1 MATVL
6 VKNLPSVSTTDDDD
20 LLIVNIG
27 GGNEYTTSNI
37 KIGDLRT
44 VLNSSGNSFTSDVEV
59 DGSVTITDVATQS
72 GKTFVGNLVGN
83 VTGQATSVSDISNHS
98 TDTLSEGSNNKYF
111 TDTNFLVEFEKAPI
125 GRLADVTISG
135 NGTATSGKFLLHNG
149 TAFVDTEIAT
159 YDQRTEVV
167 ELQNKTGIANV
178 DDGDNLYDLIQAT
191 ATAATDGDNAIK
203 LKMGFD
209 EIASG
214 DNLYDLI
221 QATATAA
228 GDADADIK
236 TKMGYDSIGAGDNLY
251 TLIDATA
258 SAATDANTALGLRV
272 TALEADP
279 TTATAVTAVQAD
291 VDQNE
296 ADADAAIATVQA
308 DVDANE
314 LTAAAASAAAQ
325 DTADKIQ
332 TKLAGLTAATYT
344 ANDVAEL
351 QGIITGLI
359 DQLKTALS

>member
-159 YDQRTEVV
+159 YDQRTDITA
-167 ELQNKTGIANV
+167 L
-178 DDGDNLYDLIQAT
+178 DGRVAT
-191 ATAATDGDNAIK
+191 LEADY
-203 LKMGFD
+203 LV
-209 EIASG
+209 
-214 DNLYDLI
+214 
-221 QATATAA
+221 
-228 GDADADIK
+228 GDADTLAAAVAYTDTEVADAK
-236 TKMGYDSIGAGDNLY
+236 TAVNLY
-251 TLIDATA
+251 TDIAVADAKTAVNLYTDTEVADALAAVQLVQDDVDQNEIDSDDAD
-258 SAATDANTALGLRV
+258 AALSLRLD
-272 TALEADP
+272 TLEADP
-279 TTATAVTAVQAD
+279 ITATAVTAVQAD

-351 QGIITGLI
+351 QGIITTLI
-359 DQLKTALS
+359 GELKTALS

>member
-111 TDTNFLVEFEKAPI
+111 TDANFLVEFEKAPI

-159 YDQRTEVV
+159 YDQRTDITA
-167 ELQNKTGIANV
+167 L
-178 DDGDNLYDLIQAT
+178 DGRVAT
-191 ATAATDGDNAIK
+191 LEADY
-203 LKMGFD
+203 LV
-209 EIASG
+209 
-214 DNLYDLI
+214 
-221 QATATAA
+221 
-228 GDADADIK
+228 GDADTLAAAVAYTDTEVADAK
-236 TKMGYDSIGAGDNLY
+236 TAVNLY
-251 TLIDATA
+251 TDIAVADAKTEVNLY
-258 SAATDANTALGLRV
+258 TDTEVADAL
-272 TALEADP
+272 A
-279 TTATAVTAVQAD
+279 AVQL
-291 VDQNE
+291 
-296 ADADAAIATVQA
+296 VQD

-314 LTAAAASAAAQ
+314 VTAAADSAAAQ

-351 QGIITGLI
+351 QGIITTLI
-359 DQLKTALS
+359 GELKTALS